1 MCKIHHNEIDK
12 NPQVYTTECLQAMK
26 HTHETKVRPLV
37 MHTSRELDISLFS
50 LPGFPI
56 DIINKRVEDETSELH
71 EQSFYTEFDG
81 IAQAT
86 HLCQQLK
93 TGDFSIAS
101 LNVRSESIAT
111 LATVLERR
119 KQHEQATDAIAYAES
134 LAMTQTAFL
143 ARARITGTKSTRSQL
158 LQQLNAIATPM
169 ARTVALLLTARLDGS
184 GAALDWYDKSDL
196 RVDMFDP
203 EGQFI
208 LCTMML
214 QNSSWDRAVDTA
226 MAMPTESFNS
236 IPALHHV
243 VAMIY
248 LATTVPTEHR
258 QALINTIPFNARDY
272 PISDKPTALEH
283 RRTAV
288 SHFYAAAKAAATYG
302 LPATKANE
310 ERYAIWL
317 ELLDPETETRE
328 SARKRLRKRLNTAGS
343 ALPFMQLGIEF
354 EELQDLDE
362 VKRELETH
370 CALNGGETA
379 DSIAASLS
387 ILMKNG
393 SPAKLA
399 KFIEEKHDELVKY
412 IDASSLTKTRIYAH
426 AFAGDSQHANELLAN
441 APKVLSTNDRDAI
454 VALIESQCDDGEF
467 QILMRKYESDGRR
480 LSDLKTLVA
489 YLEEAKQWQEIC
501 RYGRELFDNTHREQD
516 ATLLAYSYYQTNQ
529 PQLLCELVHQNTS
542 LLSLS
547 AHLRLLYGWALHGVG
562 DFQEARRQL
571 RNVPSEIDH
580 RGYRLLRAN
589 LDISTGNWEDLHTY
603 VRKELQHIETS
614 SADDLVSSAKL
625 ASDIRS
631 NRAMELIRA
640 AAQKGWDRPEVLA
653 TCNALAVRLAQEDD
667 ADVSSWLPEAV
678 RLSSPDGPI
687 KMMSLDEF
695 AGYRQLQSKTEMH
708 IWELLV
714 AAEIPIF
721 LAAYHLGCGV
731 SDYTLIRAMR
741 NATTDDNRDKLPI
754 PAYSSRNMARVP
766 DDVQI
771 IGIDATAILSLAY
784 LGILGTTIDSFK
796 KTIISCSMFEWLF
809 HEYTQST
816 LHQPCRLIEA
826 RQLLDL
832 VNSNDIRQISDQNR
846 SSSALH
852 HRVGNDLATLLHK
865 ADSSPSDRGV
875 RHIVVH
881 PRPSMLDSS
890 DDGLIE
896 SLEGYGSLLTS
907 CSAVIDWLEERAFV
921 TKREVSVAR
930 AFLVI
935 NEEQCP
941 DPVEITMGSHLYLSR
956 LAIRY
961 LHRLRLLGK
970 LTHSGVVVNVPKDSI
985 DEARAVQSL
994 ARDRDAASDEIT
1006 SIRNVL
1012 VASID
1017 KGKVAFARRTRLA
1030 ESEADR
1036 LAQHPNV
1043 DLVAISEECD
1053 VIVCDDRVCNKY
1065 PTVEKSS
1072 RRIPIL
1078 STLDLIDILMRR
1090 GHIDGVHRDSL
1101 RTKLRD
1107 AGFVL
1112 IPVDEDEIVRFL
1124 QGSRVVNGQVN
1135 ETAELKAIR
1144 NNLQMIRL
1152 HGWFHAPVDQGWMDT
1167 VFVAI
1172 ARAMPKLWG
1181 SGISREEA
1189 IAYSYWLRQQFNV
1202 RHYGHF
1208 FQGDEAFAE
1217 MRRYEV
1223 NFISEILISA
1233 QGLPLEH
1240 LVDFLDWFDEAMIK
1254 PLRWI
1259 DQESHDTVLQRQMA
1273 WVSESA
1279 NRAIEHR
1286 LGQPTLE
1293 TVSASDVVYIML
1305 GRVPPSFR
1313 DAIATD
1319 SEFIAEYQ
1327 LEDISIVSFNQPAI
1341 TVYRRSLL
1349 DSLGL
1354 LFSELAPVSVETPDG
1369 RECVVRFDQQDPPIP
1384 ILSQDDHNI
1393 LLENFLV
1400 FSPDSTA
1407 RIRSFTARADYYEV
1421 PPPDRI
1427 RWEELLR
1434 GRIPSPQEFDA
1445 ITRDLR
1451 DSPAGCELLI
1461 AQALEAG
1468 NLVIDLIVPASQRYY
1483 SRLIGCYD
1491 MSATIDRFVQG
1502 TLGVLLDT
1510 RVAAVDKWGVHRCLL
1525 TGIDPRII
1533 ERIPLTEDVA
1543 NATLKALEE
1552 IVSSS
1557 DVVSQTSAVEL
1568 VLLFLDTV
1576 PSIGRFVGTLIDSII
1591 SDDPESPSSRFAMF
1605 YHLFVIIDSRL
1616 IQTRVLAD
1624 CPPFYR
1630 RAVALAQ
1637 AALVQSVMLRHSV
1650 ESDALAELARSPQ
1663 SIYNRVQSL
1672 ADMRRDPL
1680 WHPGFA
1686 SPDYFMSNS
1695 CARIGRALLRTQQRL
1710 GQSRFVE
1717 LVGTHVAAMCNDDR
1731 VTSLEIRPSPL
1742 GGPILGL
1749 VGSESDIRSSIRLS
1763 LDASECSLS
1772 EFHKVA
1778 TYLRFLSVERDVVK
1792 HFERLLVDFEIAI
1805 KNDPISEG
1813 RPSWLSLLAGVAA
1826 TTKSRVVTDF
1836 VHSLLLQSL
1845 AGEDCTVDV
1854 GTICDIGIVACSSSP
1869 SAVEWRDDIGAWF
1882 QALTDLN
1889 LDPSKARVLALILET
1904 LCFLFPELWISCG
1917 RSYAALRNVR
1927 R

>member
-1 MCKIHHNEIDK
+1 MCKIHHHEIDK
-12 NPQVYTTECLQAMK
+12 NPQIFTTDCLQEMK
-26 HTHETKVRPLV
+26 HNHEAQVRPIV
-37 MHTSRELDISLFS
+37 MHNSRTLDTSLFS

-56 DIINKRVEDETSELH
+56 NIINKRVEDETSQLH

-93 TGDFSIAS
+93 TGDLSIAS

-134 LAMTQTAFL
+134 LAMNQTAFL
-143 ARARITGTKSTRSQL
+143 ARARITGTKSTKSQF

-169 ARTVALLLTARLDGS
+169 ARTAALHLTARLDGS
-184 GAALDWYDKSDL
+184 AAALDWYDKSDL
-196 RVDMFDP
+196 RPEMFDP

-214 QNSSWDRAVDTA
+214 ENSSWDKAVDTA
-226 MAMPTESFNS
+226 VAMPTESFDS

-243 VAMIY
+243 VATIY

-258 QALINTIPFNARDY
+258 HALINTIPLNAHDY
-272 PISDKPTALEH
+272 SISDKPTALEH

-288 SHFYAAAKAAATYG
+288 SHFHAAAKAAAAYG
-302 LPATKANE
+302 LPETNAIE

-317 ELLDPETETRE
+317 ELLDPETGTQE
-328 SARKRLRKRLNTAGS
+328 SARKRLRERLNTAGS

-354 EELQDLDE
+354 EELQDLDK
-362 VKRELETH
+362 VKRELESH

-387 ILMKNG
+387 MLIKNG

-399 KFIEEKHDELVKY
+399 NFIEEKHDDLAKY
-412 IDASSLTKTRIYAH
+412 MDASSLTKIRIYAH
-426 AFAGDSQHANELLAN
+426 AFAGDGQHANELLAN
-441 APKVLSTNDRDAI
+441 APEVLSTNDRDAI
-454 VALIESQCDDGEF
+454 MALIESQSDDGEF
-467 QILMRKYESDGRR
+467 QILMRKYESDGRQ

-501 RYGRELFDNTHREQD
+501 RYGRELFDSTHREQD
-516 ATLLAYSYYQTNQ
+516 ATLLAYSYHQTNQ
-529 PQLLCELVHQNTS
+529 PQLLCELVHEDTS
-542 LLSLS
+542 LLALS
-547 AHLRLLYGWALHGVG
+547 AHLRLLYSWALHGVG

-580 RGYRLLRAN
+580 RGNRMLRAN

-603 VRKELQHIETS
+603 VRNELQHIETS
-614 SADDLVSSAKL
+614 SADELVTSAKL
-625 ASDIRS
+625 ATDIKS
-631 NRAMELIRA
+631 SRAMELIRA
-640 AAQKGWDRPEVLA
+640 AAQKGRDNPEVLA
-653 TCNALAVRLAQEDD
+653 TCNAFAARLAQEDD

-687 KMMSLDEF
+687 KIMSIDEF
-695 AGYRQLQSKTEMH
+695 AGYRQLQSKTEVR

-714 AAEIPIF
+714 AVEIPLF
-721 LAAYHLGCGV
+721 LAAHYLGCGV
-731 SDYTLIRAMR
+731 TDYTLIRAIR
-741 NATTDDNRDKLPI
+741 NATGDDNRDKLPI
-754 PAYSSRNMARVP
+754 PAYSSSSVAP
-766 DDVQI
+766 ESADAQI

-784 LGILGTTIDSFK
+784 LDILDVAIDSFERI
-796 KTIISCSMFEWLF
+796 IISSSMFEWLF
-809 HEYTQST
+809 HEFTQSK
-816 LHQPCRLIEA
+816 LHQPSRLIEA
-826 RQLLDL
+826 KRLLDL
-832 VNSNDIRQISDQNR
+832 LNSNNIQQITGQSR
-846 SSSALH
+846 PPSSFYHS
-852 HRVGNDLATLLHK
+852 VGNDLATLLYK
-865 ADSSPSDRGV
+865 ADASAGDHGV

-881 PRPSMLDSS
+881 PSPYVVDSS
-890 DDGLIE
+890 DEE
-896 SLEGYGSLLTS
+896 SVKAFEGYRPLLTS
-907 CSAVIDWLEERAFV
+907 CSAVVNWLEERALV

-930 AFLVI
+930 AFLAI
-935 NEEQCP
+935 NKDQCL

-956 LAIRY
+956 LAIGY
-961 LHRLRLLGK
+961 LHRLRLLDK
-970 LTHSGVVVNVPKDSI
+970 LTNSGVVVNVSKDSI
-985 DEARAVQSL
+985 DEARAIQSL
-994 ARDRDAASDEIT
+994 ARDQDTASDEIT
-1006 SIRNVL
+1006 RIRNVL
-1012 VASID
+1012 VSSID
-1017 KGKVAFARRTRLA
+1017 RGKVDFAKRTRLA

-1043 DLVAISEECD
+1043 DLMPISEESD

-1065 PTVEKSS
+1065 PTVDQSS
-1072 RRIPIL
+1072 RRVPIL
-1078 STLDLIDILMRR
+1078 NTLDLIDILMRR
-1090 GHIDGVHRDSL
+1090 GHIDEVHRDSL
-1101 RTKLRD
+1101 RTELRD

-1124 QGSRVVNGQVN
+1124 QESRVVEAQVN

-1152 HGWFHAPVDQGWMDT
+1152 HGWFHAPVDQGWLDT
-1167 VFVAI
+1167 VFMAI
-1172 ARAMPKLWG
+1172 ARALPKLWG
-1181 SGISREEA
+1181 LGISREQA
-1189 IAYSYWLRQQFNV
+1189 MAYAYWLRQQFNV
-1202 RHYGHF
+1202 RYYGHF

-1233 QGLPLEH
+1233 QGLSQGH

-1259 DQESHDTVLQRQMA
+1259 DQESHDTVLERQMA

-1279 NRAIEHR
+1279 NRAVEHR
-1286 LGQPTLE
+1286 PPTLE
-1293 TVSASDVVYIML
+1293 TVSASDLVYAIL

-1319 SEFIAEYQ
+1319 GEFIAEFQ
-1327 LEDISIVSFNQPAI
+1327 LEDISVIRFNQPAI

-1354 LFSELAPVSVETPDG
+1354 LFSQSAPVSVETPDG
-1369 RECVVRFDQQDPPIP
+1369 RECVVRFGQQDPPIP
-1384 ILSQDDHNI
+1384 ILSQGNHNI

-1468 NLVIDLIVPASQRYY
+1468 SLVIDSIVPASQRYY

-1502 TLGVLLDT
+1502 ALGALLDT
-1510 RVAAVDKWGVHRCLL
+1510 HVAAVDKWGVHRCLL

-1533 ERIPLTEDVA
+1533 EMIPLTDDVA
-1543 NATLKALEE
+1543 NATQNALEE
-1552 IVSSS
+1552 IVNSS
-1557 DVVSQTSAVEL
+1557 DVVSQISAVEL
-1568 VLLFLDTV
+1568 VLRFLDTV
-1576 PSIGRFVGTLIDSII
+1576 PSMGHFVGALIDSII
-1591 SDDPESPSSRFAMF
+1591 GDDPESPSSRFAMF

-1616 IQTRVLAD
+1616 VQIRVLAD
-1624 CPPFYR
+1624 RPPFYR
-1630 RAVALAQ
+1630 RAAALAQ

-1650 ESDALAELARSPQ
+1650 QSHALVELARSPQ

-1695 CARIGRALLRTQQRL
+1695 HARIGRALIRTRERL

-1717 LVGTHVAAMCNDDR
+1717 LVGADVAAMCNDDR
-1731 VTSLEIRPSPL
+1731 VTSLEIMPSPL
-1742 GGPILGL
+1742 GGPILG
-1749 VGSESDIRSSIRLS
+1749 VVRSESDIRSSIRLS

-1778 TYLRFLSVERDVVK
+1778 TYLRFLSVDDQDVVK
-1792 HFERLLVDFEIAI
+1792 HFERLLVDFEVAI
-1805 KNDPISEG
+1805 KNDSISER
-1813 RPSWLSLLAGVAA
+1813 RPLWLSLLAGVAA
-1826 TTKSRVVTDF
+1826 TTKSSVVTDF
-1836 VHSLLLQSL
+1836 VHSLLLQLL
-1845 AGEDCTVDV
+1845 AGEDCPVDV
-1854 GTICDIGIVACSSSP
+1854 GTICDIGIVACSSSR

-1882 QALTDLN
+1882 QALADLN
-1889 LDPSKARVLALILET
+1889 LDPSRTRVLSLILET
-1904 LCFLFPELWISCG
+1904 LCFLFPELWIRCG
-1917 RSYAALRNVR
+1917 RSYASLRSVSR
-1927 R
+1927 